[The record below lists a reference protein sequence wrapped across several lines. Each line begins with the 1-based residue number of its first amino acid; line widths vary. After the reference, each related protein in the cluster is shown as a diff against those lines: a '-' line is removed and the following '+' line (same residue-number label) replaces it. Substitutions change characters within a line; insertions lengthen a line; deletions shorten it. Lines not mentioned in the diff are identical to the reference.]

1 MRIVSQMRSERWSVH
16 SASDQTQHHHHICM
30 CCYVK
35 LTFQS
40 DLKHMSNRVRMWFE
54 TDLFKIVFHEDF
66 LCFFIKM
73 DQNYRLGFLFQGVS
87 CSGFISEFNKRQSRM
102 LQFQTD
108 LEEVVVQLD
117 IS

>member
-40 DLKHMSNRVRMWFE
+40 DLKHMSNCVRMWFE